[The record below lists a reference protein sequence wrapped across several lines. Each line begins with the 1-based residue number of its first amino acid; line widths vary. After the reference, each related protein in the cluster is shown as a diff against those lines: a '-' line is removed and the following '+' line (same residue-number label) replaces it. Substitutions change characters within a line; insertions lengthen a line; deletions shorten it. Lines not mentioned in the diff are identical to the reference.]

1 METDNLDFE
10 ALVKQ
15 ARRSRQIDEAD
26 VQAILATAS
35 DDEAELLY
43 ERLQK
48 LNIRIVSATGEMLDD
63 PGESTGLLAMVDD
76 DLLQEDPE
84 RQLPRQ

>member
-1 METDNLDFE
+1 MESENVDLE

-15 ARRSRQIDEAD
+15 ARRSRRIDEAD

-43 ERLQK
+43 DRLQK
-48 LNIRIVSATGEMLDD
+48 LNIRIVTENGEMLDD
-63 PGESTGLLAMVDD
+63 PGESTGLLAMIDG
-76 DLLQEDPE
+76 
-84 RQLPRQ
+84 RFRRAGSYR